1 MEKFDM
7 VKFEKLPEKFQN
19 IKYFFSLALEDYFG
33 DKEELMK
40 MADIDEED
48 LKNFFSDTPDKYIDF

>member
-1 MEKFDM
+1 MEKF
-7 VKFEKLPEKFQN
+7 ERLPEKFQN

-48 LKNFFSDTPDKYIDF
+48 LKNFFNT

>member
-1 MEKFDM
+1 MEKF
-7 VKFEKLPEKFQN
+7 ERHSEKFQN

-48 LKNFFSDTPDKYIDF
+48 LKNFFNT